1 MEHLFLVFLYPS
13 SQDSAK
19 TIIFFFI
26 VRYLF
31 GTRWYSHSIKWLG
44 WHIRC
49 WCLLSVDTFDAGVS
63 SRLTHSMLVSPLGW
77 HIRCW
82 CLLSVDTFDAGVSS
96 RLTHSMLVSPLG
108 WHIRCW
114 YLLSVDTFDAGVSSR
129 LTHSMLVSPLLNT
142 TYWHMWIAL
151 IFLQLSCV
159 ASDIVFNLMKA
170 FRIW

>member
-1 MEHLFLVFLYPS
+1 MEHLFLVFLYPP

-82 CLLSVDTFDAGVSS
+82 CLLSIDTFDAGVSS
-96 RLTHSMLVSPLG
+96 IKYNLLTHVNSFNLSSIIMCSI
-108 WHIRCW
+108 WH
-114 YLLSVDTFDAGVSSR
+114 S
-129 LTHSMLVSPLLNT
+129 
-142 TYWHMWIAL
+142 
-151 IFLQLSCV
+151 LQLDEGV
-159 ASDIVFNLMKA
+159 QNLVEKVQKNKGLNWLMSS
-170 FRIW
+170 